1 MYKKILVPLDG
12 SELAEYAL
20 PHIKKLVK
28 SGFSGEVT
36 LLKVFWVDY
45 PEFRNLHGHPGYVE
59 LRKRAENE
67 ARQYLS
73 NIKDDLRAGG
83 IQADIALLEGNRP
96 ASLISDY
103 AQNAKIDLILIATR
117 GYTGRIGIDPGS
129 GKKMMLGSVAIKV
142 LHEACVPVLLIR
154 TESCLER

>member
-20 PHIKKLVK
+20 PHIKKLAQY
-28 SGFSGEVT
+28 GFSPEIT

-45 PEFRNLHGHPGYVE
+45 PEFRNLQGYPGYVE
-59 LRKRAENE
+59 LRKGAENE

-73 NIKDDLRAGG
+73 NIKENLYTEG
-83 IQADIALLEGNRP
+83 INTDIALLEGNRP

-103 AQNAKIDLILIATR
+103 AQNNEIDLIVIATR
-117 GYTGRIGIDPGS
+117 GYTGRIGPDRGS
-129 GKKMMLGSVAIKV
+129 GKKLMGSVAIKV

-154 TESCLER
+154 TESCLEG